1 MTLSEQAICDNSE
14 VETSAVTHMIAIS
27 EVEALELW
35 SGLVIAG
42 DGECA
47 GDQRQRRQR
56 GPNSV
61 LPPVVRLC
69 MLVPAVR
76 HPGRR
81 CRLGGQNEE
90 RDPDGDPAL
99 RDLTGN
105 RVPMICCRAWT
116 P

>member
-1 MTLSEQAICDNSE
+1 MTTAT
-14 VETSAVTHMIAIS
+14 ETPAVTHMIAIS

-47 GDQRQRRQR
+47 GDQRQRQR

-61 LPPVVRLC
+61 LPPVARLC

-81 CRLGGQNEE
+81 CRLGGQSGE
-90 RDPDGDPAL
+90 RNPDGDPAL

>member
-1 MTLSEQAICDNSE
+1 VTTAT
-14 VETSAVTHMIAIS
+14 ETSAVTHMIAIS

-42 DGECA
+42 D
-47 GDQRQRRQR
+47 
-56 GPNSV
+56 
-61 LPPVVRLC
+61 
-69 MLVPAVR
+69 VR

-81 CRLGGQNEE
+81 CRLGGQSGE
-90 RDPDGDPAL
+90 RNPDGDPAL